1 MKLYS
6 ILFKLLATSVI
17 IAILLLI
24 LSWIFHNYDWMVYA
38 KTFGIISLIL
48 LAAALISYVWEEKF
62 S

>member
-38 KTFGIISLIL
+38 KTFVIISLIL